1 MGGATKILC
10 CYTCDLIEFYGVDFF
25 TFVVCKI
32 YGTSWET
39 KKKKKIVPLSNFIT
53 KNGVKSV
60 EKKAFLNPSQCLLL
74 CSSLNLITTRKFIEV
89 GHMWVLSRQ
98 LD

>member
-32 YGTSWET
+32 YGTSWQKKR
-39 KKKKKIVPLSNFIT
+39 KKKKFVPLSNFIT

-60 EKKAFLNPSQCLLL
+60 EKKAFLNPSQY
-74 CSSLNLITTRKFIEV
+74 FIIMLKSQPYHHKKVYRGGTYV
-89 GHMWVLSRQ
+89 GVE
-98 LD
+98 